1 VTHHTNET
9 SSQLY
14 PSVDA
19 LYDSIGMPAQF
30 EALRLVG
37 VIVMRLDR
45 RWCHPGFD
53 DVVKRQGLLLELT
66 SHVVDAA
73 SYTSL
78 RRNPRRGQSINQTYA
93 NKECR
98 VCVHAACVVGTGPC
112 CDKTNSQKGYTP

>member
-30 EALRLVG
+30 EAPRLVG
-37 VIVMRLDR
+37 VIVMRLDH
-45 RWCHPGFD
+45 RWCHPGLD

-66 SHVVDAA
+66 NHVVDAA
-73 SYTSL
+73 SCTSL
-78 RRNPRRGQSINQTYA
+78 RRNPRRVGQSITQSYA

-98 VCVHAACVVGTGPC
+98 VCACGVC
-112 CDKTNSQKGYTP
+112 RRH